1 MDPLVF
7 LFDCRS
13 CLRRYD
19 SPLYRSTEHAR
30 LKTFVYKLRPTPA
43 QGVRL
48 TETVET
54 CRHLYNHALA
64 ERKTAWEER
73 GESVGFARQSA
84 SLPILKRQSPHPP
97 RVHSQVLQDV
107 LHRVDRAFQ
116 AFFRRVKAGETPG
129 YPRFKGRGWYDSFTY
144 PQWGNGVKL
153 DNGRLI
159 LSKIGAIRLHKDR
172 PLDGTP
178 KTCTIVRKADG
189 WYASIACAVAPSPLP
204 PTGKAVGVDVGLES
218 FATLSNGV
226 RIANPRYYRVA
237 ERKLK
242 QAQRRLSRRVKGS
255 NRRRKAR
262 ELLAKAHLKVKRAR
276 QDFAHKTA
284 RALVNDYDHIAVE
297 KLNIRGM
304 VRNHPLAKSISDA
317 GWGLFLRI
325 LIAKAASAGRIV
337 VEVNPAGTSQT
348 CAQCGESVPKRLAV
362 RWHSCP
368 YCGCELHRDHNAALN
383 ILKKGGGTAFG
394 EALVPAY
401 AGMGGPE
408 NREPHRISR
417 GSVRT

>member
-1 MDPLVF
+1 M
-7 LFDCRS
+7 
-13 CLRRYD
+13 
-19 SPLYRSTEHAR
+19 
-30 LKTFVYKLRPTPA
+30 KTFVYKLRPTFA
-43 QGVRL
+43 QAALL

-54 CRHLYNHALA
+54 CRHLYNRALG
-64 ERKTAWEER
+64 ERKTAYQER
-73 GESVGFARQSA
+73 GEAIGFARQSA
-84 SLPILKRQSPHPP
+84 GLPTLKRTSPSLP
-97 RVHSQVLQDV
+97 RVHSQVLQEV
-107 LHRVDRAFQ
+107 LHRVDRAYG
-116 AFFRRVKAGETPG
+116 AFFRRVKSGETPG

-144 PQWGNGVKL
+144 PQWGNGAKL

-159 LSKIGAIRLHKDR
+159 LSKIGALRIHNDR

-189 WYASIACAVAPSPLP
+189 WYASIACEVEMSPLP
-204 PTGKAVGVDVGLES
+204 PTGKAVGIDVGLES
-218 FATLSNGV
+218 FATLSDGTQ
-226 RIANPRYYRVA
+226 IANPRYYRAA

-242 QAQRRLSRRVKGS
+242 QAQRRLSRRTKGS

-284 RALVNDYDHIAVE
+284 RALVNDYDQIAVE

-317 GWGLFLRI
+317 GWGLFLSI
-325 LIAKAASAGRIV
+325 LIAKAASAGRVV
-337 VEVNPAGTSQT
+337 VEVNAAGTSQM
-348 CAQCGESVPKRLAV
+348 CARCGASVPKRLSV

-383 ILKKGGGTAFG
+383 ILTRGGGTAFG
-394 EALVPAY
+394 EALPL
-401 AGMGGPE
+401 GGPE
-408 NREPHRISR
+408 NREP
-417 GSVRT
+417 RTL

>member
-1 MDPLVF
+1 
-7 LFDCRS
+7 
-13 CLRRYD
+13 
-19 SPLYRSTEHAR
+19 

-43 QGVRL
+43 QVALL

-54 CRHLYNHALA
+54 CRHLYNHALG
-64 ERKTAWEER
+64 ERKMAYQEH
-73 GESVGFARQSA
+73 GESIGFARQSA
-84 SLPILKRQSPHPP
+84 SLPALKRQSSYLP

-116 AFFRRVKAGETPG
+116 AFFRRVKGGEKPG
-129 YPRFKGRGWYDSFTY
+129 YPRFRGRGWYDSFTY
-144 PQWGNGVKL
+144 PQWSNGVTL
-153 DNGRLI
+153 DGGRLI
-159 LSKIGAIRLHKDR
+159 LAKIGAIRLHKDR

-189 WYASIACAVAPSPLP
+189 WYASIACDVAPSPLP
-204 PTGKAVGVDVGLES
+204 PTGKAVGIDVGLES
-218 FATLSNGV
+218 LATLSDGTQIV
-226 RIANPRYYRVA
+226 NPHYYRAA
-237 ERKLK
+237 ERKLR

-284 RALVNDYDHIAVE
+284 RTLVNEYDHISVE
-297 KLNIRGM
+297 RLNIRGM
-304 VRNHPLAKSISDA
+304 LKNHPLAKSISDA
-317 GWGLFLRI
+317 GWGLFRSI
-325 LIAKAASAGRIV
+325 LTAKAASAGRVV
-337 VEVNPAGTSQT
+337 VEVNPKGTSQL

-383 ILKKGGGTAFG
+383 ILKKGRGTAFG
-394 EALVPAY
+394 EALPL
-401 AGMGGPE
+401 GGPE
-408 NREPHRISR
+408 NREPHRL
-417 GSVRT
+417 